1 MASIRVY
8 PVEAEDYT
16 GGGLGVVELLEGT
29 VTEQAGGQYEIS
41 ITAPMDNGG
50 QWRRLAEGRVIRAAV
65 PARTTPELE
74 LVKEPTVARKIYRVK
89 SGHWSW
95 RSIRQGPGQYSPIL
109 DRLQVGEEI
118 VVTGSPIGGEWYPA
132 TSPRGISGYAAGPYL
147 TFVRD
152 IPASGGGGGV
162 IPERAIKEQL
172 FRLYSVEQEED
183 GTQVRAQG
191 RHISYDHLFNPV
203 ASYKTDRDQSAA
215 TVAAGLLGA
224 REDKTLPLRILC
236 GVKDKIPPTDFSR
249 RNLVSCLLDEEIGL
263 ARQARCMVVRDNYDI
278 FLAPPVTTWRGYTI
292 RHGKNLMGVTLR
304 VDDSGVYTRLIPV
317 GQNEKGDPVYMSGRK
332 KDSPR
337 LKDYPFPRIKLWEI
351 SGAKEGT
358 KKEDGSKKT
367 LDEVRKELTKAAEDA
382 LAQGIDQ
389 PQVEMD
395 ISFTDLAGTA
405 EGAAFAPLQRL
416 CLYDMVRVVDA
427 TRGLDATAMLV
438 GYTYNL
444 VTRMYDGI
452 ELGDPFAK
460 QLDAV
465 SGTQITGG
473 TITGGKLSMGAV
485 GTGNLQDAIITSAK
499 IGSAAI
505 QAAHIG
511 NAQVGRAAIAEAA
524 IGTAQ
529 IEDASIDRAKLK
541 DAVIGSAQ
549 IEDASITR
557 AKIKDAA
564 IGSAQIED
572 ASITRAKIASAAI
585 GSAQIEDASIDR
597 AKIKA
602 AAIGSAQIEDAS
614 ITSAKI
620 AEAGI
625 EIAKI
630 QNLTAEVAKLVKA
643 SIKDATIDS
652 AQIDDLAAVV
662 AKLIHAEVK
671 TGRFE
676 LAEVKNLLAEAL
688 VLENGTAKSM
698 YITNLAVTSA
708 NLLSAML
715 GKLVLKGED
724 GKYYQ
729 IMIGADGTIQTQEV
743 QPTQGEID
751 AGQTAGGLG
760 IVETGENLGILSGQ
774 SVHAQE
780 AVLGRITAKSLAVG
794 KLTAGE
800 AMIASATIPTL
811 YATSIQAIG
820 NSLDLSANE
829 SITLMVGKKADA
841 ADLQS
846 NVQALEGLIGA
857 ASGQVEALEA
867 ALEGKADAD
876 AVVALSSRLEQN
888 ADSITAVISQVA
900 QLEGGQAAA
909 DKVLAEYQLLFRID
923 AQGVTIGKSTSPFEV
938 RIDDQRMSFREHGQ
952 EIAYISN
959 RVLHIREAEIEE
971 RLTIGG
977 YGFQRMEDRSLGLLV
992 E

>member
-41 ITAPMDNGG
+41 ITAHMDSGG

-215 TVAAGLLGA
+215 TVAAGLLEA

-249 RNLVSCLLDEEIGL
+249 RNLVSCLLDEDIGL
-263 ARQARCMVVRDNYDI
+263 ARQARCMVVRDNYDL

-444 VTRMYDGI
+444 VTGMYDGI

-524 IGTAQ
+524 IG
-529 IEDASIDRAKLK
+529 
-541 DAVIGSAQ
+541 SAQ

-557 AKIKDAA
+557 AKI
-564 IGSAQIED
+564 S
-572 ASITRAKIASAAI
+572 SAAI

-597 AKIKA
+597 AKIKD
-602 AAIGSAQIEDAS
+602 AAIGSAQIEDASINRAKIASAAIGTAQIEDAS

-662 AKLIHAEVK
+662 AKLIHAEAK

-688 VLENGTAKSM
+688 VLESGTAKSM

-760 IVETGENLGILSGQ
+760 IVETGENVGILSGQ

-780 AVLGRITAKSLAVG
+780 AVLGRITAKALAVG

-846 NVQALEGLIGA
+846 NVQALEGLIGS